1 MFHSINCQAICDAYG
16 RFTNVEVKWPG
27 SVHDARVFATS
38 NVQKK
43 FSSGI
48 FPIFY
53 KELIPNRECL
63 PHLLLGDPAYPLLPY
78 LMKEYDNCYSNE
90 QLIFNQILR
99 SARNQIEC
107 AFGRLK
113 ARWRM
118 LMRPLDV
125 PTQFLPEIIYACF
138 VLHNF
143 CEINK
148 ADVDISLVTQ
158 IVGEERKHLQ
168 KIDKLNSYQTNS
180 GCKVRDTLKDYF
192 KDFM

>member
-1 MFHSINCQAICDAYG
+1 M
-16 RFTNVEVKWPG
+16 
-27 SVHDARVFATS
+27 
-38 NVQKK
+38 
-43 FSSGI
+43 
-48 FPIFY
+48 
-53 KELIPNRECL
+53 
-63 PHLLLGDPAYPLLPY
+63 
-78 LMKEYDNCYSNE
+78 
-90 QLIFNQILR
+90 LR
-99 SARNQIEC
+99 SARNHIEC

-125 PTQFLPEIIYACF
+125 PTKFLSEIIYACF

-148 ADVDISLVTQ
+148 ADVDISLVTK

-168 KIDKLNSYQTNS
+168 KIDKLYSYQTS
-180 GCKVRDTLKDYF
+180 AGCKVRDTVTDYF